1 MYFFSIERGIR
12 EMNLFEQGW
21 GYIIGVTIIIGII
34 LAGKKLEVF
43 GGLLMRASVG
53 SVLLYFGNM
62 VCSFVGVPTLV
73 GLNVFTVL
81 CSAVLGV
88 PGILGLYVLAL
99 L

>member
-1 MYFFSIERGIR
+1 MLGSKLREEIR
-12 EMNLFEQGW
+12 AVNLFEQGF
-21 GYIIGVTIIIGII
+21 GYIIGVTVIIGIF

-53 SVLLYFGNM
+53 SVLVYFGNM

-81 CSAVLGV
+81 CSAILGV
-88 PGILGLYVLAL
+88 PGILGFYVLAL